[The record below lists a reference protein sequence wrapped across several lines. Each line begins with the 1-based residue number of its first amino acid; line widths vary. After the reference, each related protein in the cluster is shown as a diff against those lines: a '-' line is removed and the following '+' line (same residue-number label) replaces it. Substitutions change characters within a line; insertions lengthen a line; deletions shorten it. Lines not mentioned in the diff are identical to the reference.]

1 MAEYK
6 ETSQASGRRQP
17 GETDGGPAKRRRRKD
32 PAALTAVPSVF
43 LTADWNNL
51 LFFNY
56 DVDPRVLRPLTPPGT
71 ELDLLNGHAIC
82 SLVAFTFSNTRI
94 LGGVIPGH
102 RDFLETN
109 LRFYVR
115 RHTPLGPRRGVAFV
129 RELVP
134 RLAIAT
140 LARLLY
146 GEPYRAL
153 AMDHRKWHDV
163 RPTERRTHVLY
174 ACRGRRAAMTMQATA
189 LTGNPPQVPGPGSDE
204 TFLIDHAYGY
214 GRHLG
219 KPMEYVVEHPPWR
232 LWPVVNPDLQVDNP
246 TIANLYGP
254 AFVPFL
260 AQTPPRSAF
269 FAEGS
274 AIKVRYP
281 RRFKARA

>member
-1 MAEYK
+1 MIRGK
-6 ETSQASGRRQP
+6 G
-17 GETDGGPAKRRRRKD
+17 RKD
-32 PAALTAVPSVF
+32 SGMTEDAKAAQAPAEHVPRKDSPALPSVF

-56 DVDPRVLRPLTPPGT
+56 DVDPRVLQPFTPPGT
-71 ELDLLNGHAIC
+71 ELDLFDGRAVC

-94 LGGVIPGH
+94 LGRVIPGH

-109 LRFYVR
+109 LRFYVQR
-115 RHTPLGPRRGVAFV
+115 RTPQGPRRGVAFV

-134 RLAIAT
+134 RRAIAT
-140 LARLLY
+140 LARVLY

-153 AMDHRKWHDV
+153 AMDYRTWHELAQ
-163 RPTERRTHVLY
+163 TERRTHVRY
-174 ACRGRRAAMTMQATA
+174 ACRGRRVAMTMQATVR
-189 LTGNPPQVPGPGSDE
+189 TDEPPRLPAPGSDE
-204 TFLIDHAYGY
+204 ALLIDHAYGY

-219 KPMEYVVEHPPWR
+219 KPTEYVVEHPPWR
-232 LWPVVNPDLQVDNP
+232 LRPVANVDLQVDNP
-246 TIANLYGP
+246 SIADLYGP

-274 AIKVRYP
+274 GVKVRYP
-281 RRFKARA
+281 RLFKARA